1 MNSRLSEPKVKE
13 SSRVIGERVNRRV
26 EEVWDPE
33 LGRHVFR
40 TVEYVEKVVETEV
53 YFSTFYVL
61 CDIFTVM
68 YQKFGSQST
77 G

>member
-1 MNSRLSEPKVKE
+1 MKE

-53 YFSTFYVL
+53 YFSTLCVL
-61 CDIFTVM
+61 YEFFT
-68 YQKFGSQST
+68 
-77 G
+77 

>member
-1 MNSRLSEPKVKE
+1 M
-13 SSRVIGERVNRRV
+13 V

-53 YFSTFYVL
+53 YFSTLCVL
-61 CDIFTVM
+61 YEFFTQCIKGLVP
-68 YQKFGSQST
+68 KGT
-77 G
+77 C